1 MTKPSTNGG
10 EEWSV
15 GRNADQHLKRA
26 KGAAHNSIKEVQAQ
40 YGFKVHLE
48 RQTAKSGR
56 ASDQLLNSLSPMRVA
71 RLSNTPRKMKKK
83 SRIVPIILI
92 ILSIVI
98 IIVTAIV
105 MINTG

>member
-1 MTKPSTNGG
+1 MTKPSTTGG

-15 GRNADQHLKRA
+15 SRNADPHLKQA

-40 YGFKVHLE
+40 YGFKVHLD

-83 SRIVPIILI
+83 SRIVPITLI
-92 ILSIVI
+92 IISIAI
-98 IIVTAIV
+98 IIATAIV
-105 MINTG
+105 LINTG